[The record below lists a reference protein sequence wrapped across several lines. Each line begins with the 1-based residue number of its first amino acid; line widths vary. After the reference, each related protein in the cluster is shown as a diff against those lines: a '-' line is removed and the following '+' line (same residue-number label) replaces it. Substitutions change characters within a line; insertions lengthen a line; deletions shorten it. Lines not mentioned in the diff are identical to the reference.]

1 MVYCSHLPHT
11 VISRKVVRKSVR
23 DNSERYSLR
32 SWRDSCTRGTF
43 LTCIPSLLVA
53 PPPNQHSIPTQATK
67 GIVDGFESTVL
78 QRKDVCLLLLKENN
92 KSRFDS
98 FSVRNSV
105 FIIPLLPFGIVACT
119 VFSNKLF
126 QNSCMVSASWL
137 WRIRRGLEPIKTGEI
152 FWLNNKLFRSTG
164 PGSRESPISAK
175 PGSKFLFHFCI
186 LPLYALPRVTFYIF
200 ITKTWSKYTTSILY
214 VPGTCYDKR
223 TLLKIWLNPGL
234 NLTIYSG
241 TGVTEEIRLTPFS
254 TDAIVTAQISSGIK
268 QLVNKKRLA
277 IWYRHFQNITETF
290 VSESKVYLTPNRPV
304 HHRMTM
310 VQRAR
315 CICIT
320 GVLRWATVT
329 LRNPEVI
336 IVTYK
341 TNP

>member
-1 MVYCSHLPHT
+1 M
-11 VISRKVVRKSVR
+11 
-23 DNSERYSLR
+23 
-32 SWRDSCTRGTF
+32 
-43 LTCIPSLLVA
+43 
-53 PPPNQHSIPTQATK
+53 
-67 GIVDGFESTVL
+67 
-78 QRKDVCLLLLKENN
+78 DVCLLLLKENN

-105 FIIPLLPFGIVACT
+105 FIIPILPFGIVACT
-119 VFSNKLF
+119 FFSDNLS

-175 PGSKFLFHFCI
+175 PGLKFLFHFCI

-200 ITKTWSKYTTSILY
+200 ITKPRSKYTTSILY
-214 VPGTCYDKR
+214 VPGTCYDKK
-223 TLLKIWLNPGL
+223 TLLNIWLNPGL
-234 NLTIYSG
+234 NLTIYSR

-254 TDAIVTAQISSGIK
+254 TDAIVTAQISSEIK
-268 QLVNKKRLA
+268 QPVNKKRLA

-290 VSESKVYLTPNRPV
+290 ASQSKVYLAPNRPV
-304 HHRMTM
+304 HLRMPM
-310 VQRAR
+310 PVQRAR

-329 LRNPEVI
+329 LRNPQVT

-341 TNP
+341 TNPWPLKEPGLVFITKSYTRFSRISLDWSRRIWRYIYVVITSYKQR